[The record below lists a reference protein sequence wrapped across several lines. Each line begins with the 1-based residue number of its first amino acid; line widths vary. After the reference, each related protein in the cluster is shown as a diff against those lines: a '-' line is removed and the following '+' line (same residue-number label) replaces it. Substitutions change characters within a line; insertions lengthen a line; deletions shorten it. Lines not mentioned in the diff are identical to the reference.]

1 MLFISW
7 WTRPSAEYQAS
18 CLQQTSSASFNY
30 DPKHRNATSK
40 APFSNEDCEEL
51 IKAGYAINHGRISLG
66 SGLQTYEKAKQLIDK
81 WRHFQLKW
89 ASVES
94 STRIRAGERFCV
106 CSQEL
111 FSWVSMPLEI
121 LYVNNYEAS
130 NGIQP
135 SPSDSPACLA
145 NPSKV
150 SKLKAAYCFG
160 SGTLQGHLLAGEER
174 FSVELDEDDTVWY
187 EVLSFSRPAHFLSLI
202 ARPYIHYKQK
212 LFAQQSTQ
220 AMLRAVLE

>member
-7 WTRPSAEYQAS
+7 WTRPSPEDQAY
-18 CLQQTSSASFNY
+18 CLQQTSSGSFNY
-30 DPKHRNATSK
+30 DPKFRNATSK
-40 APFSNEDCEEL
+40 APFSTEDCQEL
-51 IKAGYAINHGRISLG
+51 IKAGYAINHAKMKLG
-66 SGLQTYEKAKQLIDK
+66 SGIQTYEKAKKLIEK

-94 STRIRAGERFCV
+94 STCIRAGERFCV

-121 LYVNNYEAS
+121 LYANNYEVS
-130 NGIQP
+130 NGTQP
-135 SPSDSPACLA
+135 SPSYSPASLA
-145 NPSKV
+145 NPKV

-174 FSVELDEDDTVWY
+174 FSVELDDDDTVWY
-187 EVLSFSRPAHFLSLI
+187 DVLSFSRPAHFLSLL
-202 ARPYIHYKQK
+202 ARPYVYYKQK
-212 LFAQQSTQ
+212 LFAQQSAQ
-220 AMLRAVLE
+220 AMLKAVSE